1 MEQSLQMPPT
11 RVAIPQPGRTTRVMT
26 HPRNTL
32 DTISQGTPREDNQ
45 GTLGSQGTSNSMGS

>member
-1 MEQSLQMPPT
+1 MPPT
-11 RVAIPQPGRTTRVMT
+11 RVAIPQLGRTTRVMT